1 MRLSHLSPIR
11 SSIHRIVPAVIAI
24 IIAGLAETLGIGL
37 LLPILNLFQNPEL
50 AVNYSLEIKKYS
62 GIELNLSDI
71 TRVLFLGLV
80 LFFLIAGIFQL
91 APDML
96 VARLIEGFKSDWQ
109 EQVLAK
115 YLVQNYQF
123 HIDSMRGEL
132 IQRQMVHTD
141 MAGELV
147 LQICNL
153 LRDIVLAVFVCL
165 MLAIFSPIFMGLLVI
180 FIGPVFY
187 LLLIYARNTI
197 SKKAEEAQTCE
208 AKAFSL
214 SSEILDGIK
223 EVWAFGIQKSMSKK
237 FSNLVRD
244 RRDRKIFIRSI
255 QNIPS
260 VFLRT
265 LTLGAFTGVLYYL
278 VVADRGDLIGVLGV
292 FGIGL
297 FRVNGAI
304 ARINA
309 SLVNIFGRWPSIR
322 IVAEELNRPDSSNDS
337 TVAKIPLVDKI
348 TFNHVSFSHPNKRSF
363 AIKDLNLEIE
373 RGAIVGIVGPSGSGK
388 STLLGLLLG
397 FLEPDSGE
405 ILLNES
411 DIREYSPTSWLQTIG
426 YTGQEPFVLS
436 GTLLDNITLAET
448 KIIDSEKMEIV
459 KNVANLTSF
468 LDSLPLGLGTTIG
481 EGGLDLSGGQR
492 QRLAIARAIYRDPAI
507 YIFDE
512 ATSNLDNNSANLI
525 LNNLKEYCK
534 QQKKTLI
541 MVAHKLSLVS
551 DADMILVMED
561 GFLREKGQHK
571 ELMSNKDS
579 LYRKLHEKP
588 NLLGLEE
595 E

>member
-1 MRLSHLSPIR
+1 MRLVHLSPIR
-11 SSIHRIVPAVIAI
+11 SSIHRLVPAVIAI

-91 APDML
+91 ATDML
-96 VARLIEGFKSDWQ
+96 VARLIEGFKAVWQ

-132 IQRQMVHTD
+132 IQRHMVHTD

-187 LLLIYARNTI
+187 LTLIYSRNTI
-197 SKKAEEAQTCE
+197 NKKAEEAQTYE
-208 AKAFSL
+208 GKAFSL

-223 EVWAFGIQKSMSKK
+223 EIWAFGIQKSMSKK

-265 LTLGAFTGVLYYL
+265 LTLVAFTGVLYYL

-309 SLVNIFGRWPSIR
+309 SLVKIFGSWPSIR

-337 TVAKIPLVDKI
+337 TVVKIPLVDKI
-348 TFNHVSFSHPNKRSF
+348 TFNNVSFSHPNKRSF

-436 GTLLDNITLAET
+436 GTLFDNITLAET

-459 KNVANLTSF
+459 KNLANLTSF
-468 LDSLPLGLGTTIG
+468 LDSLPLGLDTIIG

-507 YIFDE
+507 FIFDE

-551 DADMILVMED
+551 DADMIIVMED
-561 GFLREKGQHK
+561 GFLREKGRHK

-579 LYRKLHEKP
+579 LYRNLHEKP
-588 NLLGLEE
+588 NFLGLEE

>member
-1 MRLSHLSPIR
+1 MRLVHLSPIR
-11 SSIHRIVPAVIAI
+11 SSIHRLVPAVIAI

-71 TRVLFLGLV
+71 TRALFLALV

-91 APDML
+91 ATDML
-96 VARLIEGFKSDWQ
+96 VARLIEGFKAVWQ

-123 HIDSMRGEL
+123 HIDSMRGQL
-132 IQRQMVHTD
+132 IQRHMVHTD

-187 LLLIYARNTI
+187 LTLIYSRNTI
-197 SKKAEEAQTCE
+197 NKKAEEAQTYE
-208 AKAFSL
+208 GKAFSL

-223 EVWAFGIQKSMSKK
+223 EIWAFGIQKSMSKK

-265 LTLGAFTGVLYYL
+265 LTLVAFTGVLYYL

-309 SLVNIFGRWPSIR
+309 SLVKIFGSWPSIR

-348 TFNHVSFSHPNKRSF
+348 TFNNVSFSHPNKRSF

-436 GTLLDNITLAET
+436 GTLFDNITLAET

-459 KNVANLTSF
+459 KNLANLTSF
-468 LDSLPLGLGTTIG
+468 LDSLPLGLDTIIG

-507 YIFDE
+507 FIFDE

-551 DADMILVMED
+551 DADMIIVMED
-561 GFLREKGQHK
+561 GFLREKGRHK

-579 LYRKLHEKP
+579 LYRNLHEKP
-588 NLLGLEE
+588 NFLGLEE